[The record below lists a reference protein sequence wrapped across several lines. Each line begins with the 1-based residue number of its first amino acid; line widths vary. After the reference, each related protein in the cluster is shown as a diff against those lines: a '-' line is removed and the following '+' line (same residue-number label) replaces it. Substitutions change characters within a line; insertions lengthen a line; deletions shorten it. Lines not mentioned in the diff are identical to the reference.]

1 MLKIFLR
8 FGSLKSRISV
18 VMVFL
23 VLLATALVTYVSL
36 AIGERQMRAEVGKQ
50 QFALL
55 SSAAAYVDA
64 DLDSK
69 KTLLMAIGEDL
80 ALADYSAPL
89 AIQHFLEAHA
99 SLRGEFFNV
108 IALDA
113 QGRLV
118 ANLNDR
124 RAIGTAN
131 FSKRDYFI
139 DTTRSREGVIS
150 APFKSALSQQPVVVV
165 TEPVSDRS
173 GKLLFVIVGVID
185 LQRPRFF
192 GQLDALKL
200 GESGYLFMLT
210 KQGTIVHHPD
220 KERIL
225 MNVKDEAGGA
235 VPSTLAAMNGF
246 EGWLEGKSR
255 RGLNSLITYKQ
266 LRQTDWIVGAV
277 YPVDE
282 AFAALIEMRR
292 NALLGSAVV
301 AIAAGLIGWLAILRL
316 LRPLGAL
323 RKHVA
328 NISDGS
334 ANIEVFNVDRKD
346 EFGELSRAFF
356 ALSRERRDAENRLVK
371 LTCTDS
377 LTGIHN
383 RRMFEEVFETAIARA
398 RRNRQQIALAYL
410 DIDHFKTIND
420 TYGHGVGDLVL
431 VEYASRLKAA
441 VRSTDTVARLA
452 GDEFVVVFEN
462 LAGDAEAA
470 VLANKILGS
479 IQPEFIVG
487 ELALTITTSIGV
499 ALNANGSARMAEFME
514 SSDHALYE
522 AKSAGRNGYAV
533 RRLLGADQMDR

>member
-1 MLKIFLR
+1 
-8 FGSLKSRISV
+8 
-18 VMVFL
+18 
-23 VLLATALVTYVSL
+23 
-36 AIGERQMRAEVGKQ
+36 
-50 QFALL
+50 
-55 SSAAAYVDA
+55 
-64 DLDSK
+64 
-69 KTLLMAIGEDL
+69 
-80 ALADYSAPL
+80 
-89 AIQHFLEAHA
+89 
-99 SLRGEFFNV
+99 
-108 IALDA
+108 
-113 QGRLV
+113 
-118 ANLNDR
+118 
-124 RAIGTAN
+124 
-131 FSKRDYFI
+131 
-139 DTTRSREGVIS
+139 
-150 APFKSALSQQPVVVV
+150 
-165 TEPVSDRS
+165 
-173 GKLLFVIVGVID
+173 
-185 LQRPRFF
+185 
-192 GQLDALKL
+192 
-200 GESGYLFMLT
+200 
-210 KQGTIVHHPD
+210 
-220 KERIL
+220 

-235 VPSTLAAMNGF
+235 MPSTLAAMNGF
-246 EGWLEGKSR
+246 EGWLEGKSK

-266 LRQTDWIVGAV
+266 LRQTDWIFGAV

-328 NISDGS
+328 NVSDGR
-334 ANIEVFNVDRKD
+334 ANIEVFDVARKD

-356 ALSRERRDAENRLVK
+356 ALSQERRDAENRLVK
-371 LTCTDS
+371 LSCTDS

-398 RRNRQQIALAYL
+398 RRNQQQIALAYL

-470 VLANKILGS
+470 VLANKILVS
-479 IQPEFIVG
+479 IQPEFILG

-499 ALNANGSARMAEFME
+499 AVNANGSARMAEFME
-514 SSDHALYE
+514 SSDQALYE
-522 AKSAGRNGYAV
+522 AKSAGRNGHAV
-533 RRLLGADQMDR
+533 RRLLGADQVDR